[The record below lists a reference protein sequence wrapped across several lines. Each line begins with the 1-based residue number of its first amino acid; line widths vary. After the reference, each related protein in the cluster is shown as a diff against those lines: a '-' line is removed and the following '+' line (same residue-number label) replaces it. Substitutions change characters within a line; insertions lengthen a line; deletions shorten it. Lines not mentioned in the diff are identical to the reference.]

1 MSHEITNTEPDI
13 DHVARFQSL
22 QSGQYWRALQDIVEE
37 GIDKDTVLL
46 IESIRWV
53 DDAPHTIILRPH
65 PSKIGKDTYLHI
77 PQEDGTTQK
86 KWFRFR
92 EHRFLLKDFLAQFE
106 FEPDH
111 QIVRGEEL
119 RQIQGKINSLQ
130 GELIEAQSNPA
141 LLAGVVEAG
150 LREQEQRKAAADSDE
165 KSETRQGTTL
175 PAVPGSGL
183 ASLATGTVVDAL
195 GTGITVEG
203 IASLK
208 EAASREHQ
216 VATIKAEWIQG
227 KTSEI
232 AETIQAMT
240 PFYSE
245 QAAAALAQT
254 EDVRSHVAKLMRGIE
269 SLDLYVGKDVEV
281 ETIRAGD
288 SAPKDMP
295 LTFVQKKLLMDEELA
310 VWADIDEWFDFSK
323 EDKFFE
329 AIRKHDSL
337 VNQIFPTERC
347 VLVMAVTRREIDY
360 GNSFENMAKN
370 AENKKVFL
378 FVRDGMNV
386 HRVFSPVE
394 SHLGTARL
402 FPSKNDQDRIFRGLD
417 GSQIKFEDVAYTDKL
432 AAHEKFALHYKRFL
446 LLVCGL
452 DHRLKLFGDFYEGP
466 QSFHFVSMDFQEKH
480 CRFLHD
486 DDGSGLL
493 PSGENRMSLKE
504 WIAEKNSYLRS
515 GSRVLCNWLEVMNP
529 DTAPGACKEERGRSS
544 GFDRRYRPKNG
555 MEVVIAY
562 RDAESI
568 CVDSEVSGYSYSS
581 HGQRTFNCK
590 VNLSKFKNG
599 HWDYTDQPFLCLDA
613 VRPEDL
619 HWYIHN
625 RGERRN
631 HLAYIRFFKYALKHI
646 QGELAAES
654 DTRQRL
660 SNALAEGNIASG
672 DEADGIIHQAVIA
685 WRAANR
691 GKPLPRFD
699 GNSTPS
705 AWKSLLDQ
713 MYMLAGEGKRRT
725 SEIEAFVRG
734 LGYDPLRLVL
744 SGGAKLVVYAAPTSD
759 ECDDR
764 IEPHAWVHRITI
776 ERGKT
781 KCVEKSR
788 RWIVL
793 PKSAASETTLH
804 QWEAADQWSG
814 RESAFQSYEGKQEIL
829 GEADHFSARLQPFTG
844 TMGAE
849 THSSQVNDWVW
860 AREDMMRDSKYVLTP
875 SMAVPFGVVYFPNTK
890 ELRYLCVGSSKPHAL
905 LYQLAPDDAARER
918 LQSSF
923 IKPYAK
929 KDKARNDFSR
939 ALESKSIW
947 SLMEVTL
954 SQSRYGVYCD
964 GGHTIDGKKRFDPS
978 LSHWFENWMAEAKK
992 YGRVWIADGAMDAN
1006 GRLVF
1011 DDMLGIKPPVDLDPV
1026 RVVEITLRPDD
1037 GVEPPKFVRWFD
1049 ICKGE
1054 DAPRS
1059 SGSSFWPGTRDDT
1072 KRLVEGCG
1080 LKGDFGWNVTTH
1092 HCASPSAAREFIQRT
1107 LVGPDSR
1114 AIPSS
1119 ELMNAPQPPEGVER
1133 WYLVEQVQETDGGEG
1148 ASAGN
1153 SMPNH

>member
-1 MSHEITNTEPDI
+1 MTELNEITRKEPEI
-13 DHVARFQSL
+13 ERVERFQSL
-22 QSGQYWRALQDIVEE
+22 QAGQYWRALLDVVEE
-37 GIDKDTVLL
+37 GIDKGTVLL
-46 IESIRWV
+46 IQSIRWV

-65 PSKIGKDTYLHI
+65 PSKIGTDTYLQI
-77 PQEDGTTQK
+77 PQGDGTTRK
-86 KWFRFR
+86 AWFRFN

-111 QIVRGEEL
+111 QIVRSEEL
-119 RQIQGKINSLQ
+119 RQIQGRINALQ

-141 LLAGVVEAG
+141 LLAGIVEAG
-150 LREQEQRKAAADSDE
+150 LRGQEQQKATADTDE
-165 KSETRQGTTL
+165 KDDIGRGAAL
-175 PAVPGSGL
+175 PVVAGRDL
-183 ASLATGTVVDAL
+183 ISLATGTVVDVL

-208 EAASREHQ
+208 EAANREHQ

-281 ETIRAGD
+281 ETICTGD
-288 SAPKDMP
+288 TAPKDVP

-323 EDKFFE
+323 EDKFFD

-337 VNQIFPTERC
+337 INQIFPTERC
-347 VLVMAVTRREIDY
+347 VLVMAVTRRDIDY
-360 GNSFENMAKN
+360 GDAFTN
-370 AENKKVFL
+370 AARNTENKKVFL
-378 FVRDGMNV
+378 LVRDGMNV

-394 SHLGTARL
+394 SHLGAARL
-402 FPSKNDQDRIFRGLD
+402 FPSKNDQDGVFRGMD
-417 GSQIKFEDVAYTDKL
+417 GSRIKFEDIAYTDRL

-466 QSFHFVSMDFQEKH
+466 QSFHFVSMDFQERH

-493 PSGENRMSLKE
+493 PSGENRMPLKE
-504 WIAEKNSYLRS
+504 WGSEKNSYLRS
-515 GSRVLCNWLEVMNP
+515 GSRVLCNWGDVMNP
-529 DTAPGACKEERGRSS
+529 STAPGACKEERGGS
-544 GFDRRYRPKNG
+544 GFDRRYTPKNSMG
-555 MEVVIAY
+555 VAIAY
-562 RDAESI
+562 REGESI
-568 CVDSEVSGYSYSS
+568 CVDVEVSGYSYSS
-581 HGQRTFNCK
+581 HGQRTFTSK

-599 HWDYTDQPFLCLDA
+599 QWEYTDQPFLCLDA
-613 VRPEDL
+613 VRPEEL
-619 HWYIHN
+619 HRYIHN
-625 RGERRN
+625 RDERRN
-631 HLAYIRFFKYALKHI
+631 HLAYIRFFKHALKHI
-646 QGELAAES
+646 QAELVAES

-691 GKPLPRFD
+691 GKPLPHFD
-699 GNSTPS
+699 GNSAPA

-725 SEIEAFVRG
+725 LEIEAFVRG

-781 KCVEKSR
+781 KCIEKSR

-804 QWEAADQWSG
+804 QWEASDQWSG
-814 RESAFQSYEGKQEIL
+814 RDSAFLSFERKQEIL
-829 GEADHFSARLQPFTG
+829 GEATDFAAGLRPFIG
-844 TMGAE
+844 TMDA
-849 THSSQVNDWVW
+849 TTNFLQVDDL
-860 AREDMMRDSKYVLTP
+860 AYIREDMMSKSKYVLNP
-875 SMAVPFGVVYFPNTK
+875 SMAVPFGVVYYPRSN

-905 LYQLAPDDAARER
+905 LYRLAPDDAAREQV
-918 LQSSF
+918 QSSF
-923 IKPYAK
+923 IKPYAR
-929 KDKARNDFSR
+929 KDKAREDFAR
-939 ALESKSIW
+939 AHESKSIW
-947 SLMEVTL
+947 SLMEITIST
-954 SQSRYGVYCD
+954 SQSRCGVYCD
-964 GGHTIDGKKRFDPS
+964 GEHEIEGKARFDPS
-978 LSHWFENWMAEAKK
+978 LAPWFENWMAEVNK
-992 YGRVWIADGAMDAN
+992 YGRVWLADGAVDDS
-1006 GRLVF
+1006 GHLVF
-1011 DDMLGIKPPVDLDPV
+1011 DDMLDIKPPVGLDPV
-1026 RVVEITLRPDD
+1026 QVVEITVLPHD
-1037 GVEPPKFVRWFD
+1037 GAMPLTFTRWFD
-1049 ICKGE
+1049 ICRGKE
-1054 DAPRS
+1054 APRV
-1059 SGSSFWPGTRDDT
+1059 SGNGWWPGANGNT
-1072 KRLVEGCG
+1072 KWLVEGCAPEG
-1080 LKGDFGWNVTTH
+1080 SFGWKAQTH
-1092 HCASPSAAREFIQRT
+1092 HLASLGEAREFIESQVTAVSGVEGR
-1107 LVGPDSR
+1107 V
-1114 AIPSS
+1114 IPAND
-1119 ELMNAPQPPEGVER
+1119 LMGAPRPPEGVER
-1133 WYLVEQVQETDGGEG
+1133 WYVVG
-1148 ASAGN
+1148 AEARAVDAGDQ
-1153 SMPNH
+1153 

>member
-1 MSHEITNTEPDI
+1 MTESNEIIRKEPGI
-13 DHVARFQSL
+13 EQVARFQSL
-22 QSGQYWRALQDIVEE
+22 QAGQYWRALLDVVEE
-37 GIDKDTVLL
+37 GIDKGTVLL
-46 IESIRWV
+46 IQSIRWV

-77 PQEDGTTQK
+77 PQEDGTKRKT
-86 KWFRFR
+86 WFRFN
-92 EHRFLLKDFLAQFE
+92 EHRFLLKDFLAQFA

-111 QIVRGEEL
+111 QNIRGEEL
-119 RQIQGKINSLQ
+119 RQVQGKINSLQ

-150 LREQEQRKAAADSDE
+150 LREREQQKAAADDSDG
-165 KSETRQGTTL
+165 KSHIEHGIAL
-175 PAVPGSGL
+175 PVAPGNDL
-183 ASLATGTVVDAL
+183 VSLATGTVVDAL

-232 AETIQAMT
+232 ASTIKAMT
-240 PFYSE
+240 PFYEE

-254 EDVRSHVAKLMRGIE
+254 EDVRSYVAKLMRGIE

-281 ETIRAGD
+281 ETIRTGD
-288 SAPKDMP
+288 SAPKNVP

-347 VLVMAVTRREIDY
+347 VLVMAVTRRDIDY
-360 GNSFENMAKN
+360 GDAFTNNAIN

-378 FVRDGMNV
+378 LVRDGMNV

-394 SHLGTARL
+394 SHLRAARL
-402 FPSKNDQDRIFRGLD
+402 FPSKNDQNGIFRGLD
-417 GSQIKFEDVAYTDKL
+417 GSQIKFEDVAYTDRL

-446 LLVCGL
+446 LLACGL

-493 PSGENRMSLKE
+493 PSGENRMPLKE

-515 GSRVLCNWLEVMNP
+515 GSRVLCNWDEVMNP
-529 DTAPGACKEERGRSS
+529 DTAPGACKEESARSR
-544 GFDRRYRPKNG
+544 GFDRRYSPKNK
-555 MEVVIAY
+555 MEVAIAY
-562 RDAESI
+562 REGESI
-568 CVDSEVSGYSYSS
+568 CVDAEVSGYSYSS

-590 VNLSKFKNG
+590 VNLSRFKNG
-599 HWDYTDQPFLCLDA
+599 SWEYTDQPFLCLDA
-613 VRPEDL
+613 VRPEEL

-625 RGERRN
+625 RDERRN
-631 HLAYIRFFKYALKHI
+631 HLAYIRFFKHALKHV
-646 QGELAAES
+646 QEELIAES

-660 SNALAEGNIASG
+660 SNALADGNIASG
-672 DEADGIIHQAVIA
+672 DEAHGIIHQAVIA

-691 GKPLPRFD
+691 GRPLPRFD
-699 GNSTPS
+699 GNSAPA

-744 SGGAKLVVYAAPTSD
+744 SGGAKLVVYAAPISD

-781 KCVEKSR
+781 KYAEKSR

-793 PKSAASETTLH
+793 PQSAASETTLH

-814 RESAFQSYEGKQEIL
+814 RDSAFQSYERKQEIL
-829 GEADHFSARLQPFTG
+829 GEAANFAGRLRPFTG
-844 TMGAE
+844 TMGAA
-849 THSSQVNDWVW
+849 THSLQMDDWAW
-860 AREDMMRDSKYVLTP
+860 IREDMMRESKYVANP
-875 SMAVPFGVVYFPNTK
+875 SMAVPFGVVYYPNSK
-890 ELRYLCVGSSKPHAL
+890 ELRYLCVGSNKPHAM
-905 LYQLAPDDAARER
+905 LYQLAPDDAARASLR
-918 LQSSF
+918 DSF
-923 IKPYAK
+923 IKPYAR
-929 KDKARNDFSR
+929 KDKAREDFARSV
-939 ALESKSIW
+939 ESESIW
-947 SLMEVTL
+947 SLMEVSL
-954 SQSRYGVYCD
+954 SQSKWGVYCD
-964 GGHTIDGKKRFDPS
+964 GGHKIEGKKRFDPS
-978 LSHWFENWMAEAKK
+978 LSTWFENWMAEVNK
-992 YGRVWIADGAMDAN
+992 YGRVWIADGAMDDS
-1006 GRLVF
+1006 GHLVF
-1011 DDMLGIKPPVDLDPV
+1011 DDMLGIKPPIGLDPV
-1026 RVVEITLRPDD
+1026 RVVEITLRPND

-1049 ICKGE
+1049 ICRGE
-1054 DAPRS
+1054 HLRS
-1059 SGSSFWPGTRDDT
+1059 RKSVWPPGEHNET
-1072 KRLVEGCG
+1072 KRLVEGSAPEG
-1080 LKGDFGWNVTTH
+1080 SFAWSAETH
-1092 HCASPSAAREFIQRT
+1092 HIASPGEARDFIK
-1107 LVGPDSR
+1107 GKAR
-1114 AIPSS
+1114 ANNADCRVVPVN
-1119 ELMNAPQPPEGVER
+1119 ELIDAPQPPEGVER
-1133 WYLVEQVQETDGGEG
+1133 WYLVEGE
-1148 ASAGN
+1148 A
-1153 SMPNH
+1153 